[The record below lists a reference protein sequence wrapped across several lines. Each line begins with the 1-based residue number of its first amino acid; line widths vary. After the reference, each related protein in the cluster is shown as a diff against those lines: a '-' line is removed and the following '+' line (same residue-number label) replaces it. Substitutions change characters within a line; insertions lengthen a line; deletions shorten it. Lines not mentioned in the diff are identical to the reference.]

1 MIGSRTRA
9 KVVKNKVAPPF
20 HEAEFDILYGRGISQ
35 TGCVLD
41 MGVEANL
48 IKKSGSWFSYGDQRL
63 GQGRDNVR
71 AFLEEEAN
79 QELYAAIEK
88 EVRDHYLKD
97 IKGDE
102 LNQDPGQAEDD
113 LLDADV
119 DAMLGL
125 DL

>member
-1 MIGSRTRA
+1 
-9 KVVKNKVAPPF
+9 
-20 HEAEFDILYGRGISQ
+20 
-35 TGCVLD
+35 
-41 MGVEANL
+41 
-48 IKKSGSWFSYGDQRL
+48 
-63 GQGRDNVR
+63 
-71 AFLEEEAN
+71 